1 MPRHRA
7 GRRQNLDQP
16 VLYPTVGCKIHFR
29 HARIDCRELWV
40 ATANYK
46 TAYVGKFAY
55 DRFRT
60 DVTWPEQLAATM
72 RRDYDRYGKLMRDF
86 NLRMD

>member
-29 HARIDCRELWV
+29 HARIDCREDGL
-40 ATANYK
+40 
-46 TAYVGKFAY
+46 
-55 DRFRT
+55 FRT
-60 DVTWPEQLAATM
+60 LARKRFQSTD
-72 RRDYDRYGKLMRDF
+72 RDQRLAKPDGESLGHTTGQAQTGKGPRTRAKGDGVKSG
-86 NLRMD
+86 